1 MVRWRGRRESEN
13 VEDRRG
19 QSGRR
24 GFPFPFPRGRSG
36 RGMRLPLPQGRAGR
50 GTGLGITGIL
60 VLIGLMLLFGIDPR
74 VLLDGGVS
82 VPQTQRPS
90 GDPTRSPFPDLDI
103 PRLPGQGET
112 TRPSTRTVDK
122 PSGRTGSD
130 DDLASYVKVILADTE
145 DVWTKLFR
153 SFGQSY
159 RKPTLVLFSGY
170 TQTRC
175 GAGMAAMGP
184 FYCPL
189 DQNVYIDLSFY
200 RKLRQQFGAPGD
212 FAQAYVIAHEVGHH
226 VQTLLGIAEKVQG
239 AKQRMGQRQANALQ
253 VRMEL
258 QADCF
263 AGVWANRI
271 DREKG
276 VLEKGDIEEGL
287 RAASAIG
294 DDTIQRRTQGRVV
307 PDAFTHGTSEQ
318 RVRWFRRGLESGRVE
333 TCDTFRAERL

>member
-1 MVRWRGRRESEN
+1 MVRWRGRRKSEN

-19 QSGRR
+19 QRSARR
-24 GFPFPFPRGRSG
+24 IPFPRGRSG

-90 GDPTRSPFPDLDI
+90 GDATRSPFPDLDI

-112 TRPSTRTVDK
+112 TRPSTRTVEK
-122 PSGRTGSD
+122 PSGRTDTD

-153 SFGQSY
+153 SFGQNY
-159 RKPTLVLFSGY
+159 DKPTLVLFSGY

-175 GAGMAAMGP
+175 GAGMTAMGP

-239 AKQRMGQRQANALQ
+239 AKQRTGQRQANALQ